1 MISYQRLTKADIKQV
16 VLLEEELL
24 QETLGIEMLESELNN
39 PTVCFLTA
47 KDNLKVVGYIGLY
60 VYLDE
65 GEILNFVV
73 DESYQR
79 QNIGSTLL
87 NKVIEQYNL
96 KKITLEVREHNQK
109 AINFYIKNNFK
120 KVNIRKHYYKNG
132 DNAIVMMKVIK

>member
-39 PTVCFLTA
+39 PTICFLTA
-47 KDNLKVVGYIGLY
+47 KDNLKVVGFIGLY

-132 DNAIVMMKVIK
+132 DNAIVMMKEIK